1 MIYCFDVDGT
11 ICDTPNG
18 KEYELAVPR
27 QHMVEK
33 INKLYEDHY
42 IKIFTARGCVSG
54 IDWEEYTARQL
65 DGWGIKYH
73 ELICNKKPHF
83 DLLVDDKAIHVDRW
97 VDEYWPKKVGFIAG
111 CFDILHP
118 GYIKMFEDARTVCD
132 WLVIG
137 LHENPND
144 ERDEKYAP
152 LFTVEERMK
161 ALYCMKNVNRVL
173 TYKTEADLEA
183 LVKKLQPDVR
193 IIGSDYK
200 GKRFTGDTYC
210 GEIYYHDRNHDHSYS
225 KVRRELNAT

>member
-11 ICDTPNG
+11 ICDTN
-18 KEYELAVPR
+18 KNDYKNSIPR

-33 INKLYEDHY
+33 INKLYEDHR

-54 IDWEEYTARQL
+54 IDWEDYTARQL

-97 VDEYWPKKVGFIAG
+97 VDEYFPKKVGLIAG

-132 WLVIG
+132 WLIVA
-137 LHENPND
+137 LHENPNQ
-144 ERDEKYAP
+144 EREKKYEP
-152 LFTVEERMK
+152 LFSVQDRKKTLESINYVSKVVTYRTEE
-161 ALYCMKNVNRVL
+161 
-173 TYKTEADLEA
+173 DLETII
-183 LVKKLQPDVR
+183 KEISPDVR
-193 IIGSDYK
+193 IIGSDYR
-200 GKRFTGDTYC
+200 GKLITGQEYSD
-210 GEIYYHDRNHDHSYS
+210 EIYFHEREHDHSYS
-225 KVRRELNAT
+225 KVRRELNV